1 MVRVQARLHDRHGQT
16 VTRSVLDLQHWGVTG
31 CLQQDLAGDLE
42 HQNFVQRG
50 RTTRAREP
58 AGHAGNYFIVCDL

>member
-16 VTRSVLDLQHWGVTG
+16 VTRSILVTG

-50 RTTRAREP
+50 RTTRTREP